1 MKKTIHEDAP
11 ANAMGGGF
19 VNGQVGDPG
28 NIAGMSAPLGCPA
41 PVTTR
46 SGECFNKR
54 QILNRN
60 QQDKISKIIQILMG
74 RTFPTK
80 ELNEKLE
87 AVSFSKAPETTAK
100 GIAGLGGPTKEINP
114 PGGLR
119 PLSRTKPKIVGG
131 VNGLSTPP
139 ATIGRVV
146 GDLQTAKNR
155 FSRLNVDLTRAA
167 TDPTYLYKTN
177 NLVGQAYARNA
188 TLDSEAKAYA
198 RNTTLGT
205 EMQVFFK
212 KPEDDSTTDELVTRA
227 FSDHFSNQR
236 IT

>member
-19 VNGQVGDPG
+19 VTGQVGDPG

-41 PVTTR
+41 PITTR

-87 AVSFSKAPETTAK
+87 AVSFSKAPENTAK
-100 GIAGLGGPTKEINP
+100 GIAGLRGAADGINP
-114 PGGLR
+114 PQIA
-119 PLSRTKPKIVGG
+119 PLSKTKPKIVSG

-146 GDLQTAKNR
+146 SDLQAAKNR
-155 FSRLNVDLTRAA
+155 FSRLNVDPARAA
-167 TDPTYLYKTN
+167 TDPVLLYKTKN
-177 NLVGQAYARNA
+177 IVRQAEDRNA
-188 TLDSEAKAYA
+188 TLD
-198 RNTTLGT
+198 N

-227 FSDHFSNQR
+227 VSDHFSNKR

>member
-19 VNGQVGDPG
+19 VTGQVGDPG

-41 PVTTR
+41 PITTR

-87 AVSFSKAPETTAK
+87 AVSFSKAPENTAK
-100 GIAGLGGPTKEINP
+100 GIAAIGDKATANP
-114 PGGLR
+114 PGQIA
-119 PLSRTKPKIVGG
+119 PLSKTKPKIVSG

-146 GDLQTAKNR
+146 SDLQAAKNR
-155 FSRLNVDLTRAA
+155 FSRLNVDPARAA
-167 TDPTYLYKTN
+167 TDPVLLYKTKN
-177 NLVGQAYARNA
+177 IVRQAEDRNA
-188 TLDSEAKAYA
+188 TLD
-198 RNTTLGT
+198 N

-227 FSDHFSNQR
+227 VSDHFSNKR

>member
-1 MKKTIHEDAP
+1 
-11 ANAMGGGF
+11 
-19 VNGQVGDPG
+19 
-28 NIAGMSAPLGCPA
+28 
-41 PVTTR
+41 
-46 SGECFNKR
+46 
-54 QILNRN
+54 
-60 QQDKISKIIQILMG
+60 MG

-87 AVSFSKAPETTAK
+87 AVSFSKAPENTAK
-100 GIAGLGGPTKEINP
+100 GIAGLRGAADGINP

-119 PLSRTKPKIVGG
+119 PLSKTKPKIVSG

-155 FSRLNVDLTRAA
+155 FSRLNVDPARAA
-167 TDPTYLYKTN
+167 TDPAYLYKTK
-177 NLVGQAYARNA
+177 NLVGQA
-188 TLDSEAKAYA
+188 DA

-227 FSDHFSNQR
+227 VSDHFSNKR